1 MVLGFKKAICILL
14 VFCLLSA
21 GLTPAL
27 AEELPELSRAAE
39 QGAEDLPAADDAQTE
54 EAGTAFVPAEA
65 SDVSAVSEQ
74 AAQSQLAMETQVEGS
89 TVTIKVTGTGAG
101 LADKPYSFDGG
112 CTWQESAQCVRPQGY
127 TWVPGTIMVKDQAG
141 TVIYNHA
148 SVTVSKDAA
157 PPVLQIATSGLTVT
171 VTASDTGSGL
181 AAQAYSFNGGAS
193 WQASNTFT
201 ASGSQS
207 WVAGTIMVRDAV
219 GNIAYN
225 QTTVSVIT
233 QADTTPPSIQI
244 ATSGLTVTVTASDAG
259 GLAAQAYS
267 FNGGASWQTSNK
279 FTATGSRSWVAGTI
293 MVRDKAGNINYN
305 RSTVSVASQ
314 TDTTPPSIQIAT
326 SGLTVTVTASD
337 AGGLAAQAYSFN
349 GGASWQTS
357 NKFTATGSRSWVA
370 GTIMVRDKAG
380 NINYNR
386 TTVSV
391 PAQTDTTPPSIQIA
405 TSGLTVTVTASDAGG
420 LAAQAYSFNGGAS
433 WQTSNKFTATGSR
446 SWVAGTIMVR
456 DKAGNINYNRSTVSV
471 PAQTDTTPP
480 SMKIVT
486 SGLTVTVTASD
497 TGSGLAAQA
506 YSFNGGASW
515 QTSNK
520 FTATGT
526 RSWVAGTIMVRDKAG
541 NIAYNKTTVT
551 VEIDTTIPTFSCT
564 VSGGEQYVTSRT
576 VTITATDK
584 GGLADAAYS
593 FNGGV
598 TWQKENFI
606 KVETLKTWAPGTI
619 MVRDKAGNVNY
630 NRTSV
635 RVGRIIQV
643 ENKGDMAI
651 IRVLEDVDGGAGYPP
666 VQFSFD
672 GGASWQSSNSLTV
685 ERDKSWLPGTIQ
697 AKDSQGKVNYNG
709 ERIDVSLNDPL
720 MVDVSAWQGA
730 IDWKAVRNDNVRYAI
745 IRAVTW
751 NNDNPIP
758 DTRFLSNVKAAKDAG
773 LKVGAYIYTYA
784 LNEEQVRAEVEVF
797 KGLMQTLESEG
808 YTLDLPVFVD
818 HEDPSLLTGIPSVER
833 RTELLRLEMV
843 LLDHAGYQAGFYAST
858 SWARNQI
865 YGAALQQEG
874 YVLWIA
880 DWRGYNGWGDCD
892 FWQFTNKGQVSGISG
907 NVDLDYLLND
917 QFR

>member
-65 SDVSAVSEQ
+65 SDVSVVSEQ

-279 FTATGSRSWVAGTI
+279 FTATGS
-293 MVRDKAGNINYN
+293 
-305 RSTVSVASQ
+305 
-314 TDTTPPSIQIAT
+314 
-326 SGLTVTVTASD
+326 
-337 AGGLAAQAYSFN
+337 
-349 GGASWQTS
+349 
-357 NKFTATGSRSWVA
+357 
-370 GTIMVRDKAG
+370 
-380 NINYNR
+380 
-386 TTVSV
+386 
-391 PAQTDTTPPSIQIA
+391 
-405 TSGLTVTVTASDAGG
+405 
-420 LAAQAYSFNGGAS
+420 
-433 WQTSNKFTATGSR
+433 
-446 SWVAGTIMVR
+446 
-456 DKAGNINYNRSTVSV
+456 
-471 PAQTDTTPP
+471 
-480 SMKIVT
+480 
-486 SGLTVTVTASD
+486 
-497 TGSGLAAQA
+497 
-506 YSFNGGASW
+506 
-515 QTSNK
+515 
-520 FTATGT
+520 

>member
-65 SDVSAVSEQ
+65 SDVSVVSEQ

-112 CTWQESAQCVRPQGY
+112 CTWQESTQCVRPQGY

-233 QADTTPPSIQI
+233 QA
-244 ATSGLTVTVTASDAG
+244 
-259 GLAAQAYS
+259 
-267 FNGGASWQTSNK
+267 
-279 FTATGSRSWVAGTI
+279 
-293 MVRDKAGNINYN
+293 
-305 RSTVSVASQ
+305 
-314 TDTTPPSIQIAT
+314 DTTPPSIQIAT